1 MPMTM
6 NTLPGEFEQYT
17 RSLMGENLFA
27 RLVDGL
33 QDDVP
38 VSIRLNRAK
47 CGTAAQPVNADG
59 QVPWCPDGYYL
70 SRRPTFTFDP
80 LLHAGLYYVQEA
92 SSMFVG
98 RVMEQYF
105 GQRAEPML
113 ALDMCAAP
121 GGKSTVVAAAM
132 PTGSVLVSNE
142 PMRQR
147 AQILAENMHKWGH
160 PDTIV
165 TNNYPADF
173 SGLHLAADLVV
184 CDVPCSGEG
193 MFRKDE
199 GAIAEWSTQNVRK
212 CADLQRDIVAKVWP
226 LLRPGGIM
234 IYSTCTFNAHEDEEN
249 VDWICREFGAE
260 LLPVDIEQTW
270 NITGSL
276 SSSVSGPVYRFIPG
290 LTRGEGLFMAVLQ
303 KSADEELPVQKV
315 KSKKKG
321 KGRDRSSDGK
331 QVKEEKCLKAWLS
344 DPSHYVV
351 VQTDERLMAM
361 STPIRQVY
369 DEISGRLSILK
380 AGVTLGTLKGRDVIP
395 HQSLACSTAMA
406 PEAFAHVPLSYTEAI
421 AYLRKEAFPLPDTVP
436 CGFVVVEYEGFP
448 LGFVKNI
455 GNRANNLYPQ
465 EWRIKSTHLPEEEPV
480 IRITK

>member
-1 MPMTM
+1 MTM
-6 NTLPGEFEQYT
+6 NALPEEFERYT
-17 RSLMGENLFA
+17 RSLMGESLYA
-27 RLVDGL
+27 RLAQGL
-33 QDDVP
+33 QGDVP

-47 CGTAAQPVNADG
+47 CGSVAQPVNADG
-59 QVPWCPDGYYL
+59 QVPWCADGYYL

-92 SSMFVG
+92 ASMFVC

-105 GQRAEPML
+105 GKRTEPML

-121 GGKSTVVAAAM
+121 GGKSTAVAAAM
-132 PTGSVLVSNE
+132 PSGSVLVSNE
-142 PMRQR
+142 PIRQR
-147 AQILAENMHKWGH
+147 AQVLAENMHKWGH

-173 SGLHLAADLVV
+173 SGLSLAADLVV

-199 GAIAEWSTQNVRK
+199 GAIAEWSTLNVRK
-212 CADLQRDIVAKVWP
+212 CADLQRDIVGKVWP

-234 IYSTCTFNAHEDEEN
+234 VYSTCTFNVHENEEN
-249 VDWICREFGAE
+249 IDWICRELGAE
-260 LLPVDIEQTW
+260 LLPVDVEENW

-276 SSSVSGPVYRFIPG
+276 CPAVSGPVYRFLPG

-303 KSADEELPVQKV
+303 KDAGEEPSV
-315 KSKKKG
+315 KSAKNKKKG
-321 KGRDRSSDGK
+321 KGRDRSSVGAQAKDG
-331 QVKEEKCLKAWLS
+331 ERLKVWLS
-344 DPSHYVV
+344 EPSRYAV

-361 STPIRQVY
+361 SVPVRQVY
-369 DEISGRLSILK
+369 SEISGRLNVLK
-380 AGVTLGTLKGRDVIP
+380 AGVTLGSIKGRDVVP
-395 HQSLACSTAMA
+395 HQSLACSTVIAQ
-406 PEAFAHVPLSYTEAI
+406 EAFVHVPLTYAEAV
-421 AYLRKEAFPLPDTVP
+421 AYLRKEAFPLPETVP
-436 CGFVVVEYEGFP
+436 CGFAVVEYEGFP

-455 GNRANNLYPQ
+455 GHRANNLYPQ

-480 IRITK
+480 IRIAK